1 MLNEIGPRTENC
13 CKSKI
18 EWKDPNERIWIG
30 DRYYTEE
37 QYKERRAYRRNLVD
51 SEPRLFVRNKFS
63 KQKSKAKLVRNLEW
77 ALDIDKVTEAIVEQ
91 GRCAISGR
99 PFVYKTGSIDAP
111 SIDRIDSERGYTPDN
126 IMFVGAHINIMK
138 GRLDLETFVNLCK
151 DVAKFRSNGFG

>member
-1 MLNEIGPRTENC
+1 MLNEIGPRTENF

-77 ALDIDKVTEAIVEQ
+77 ALDIDEVTEAILSNSYRLE
-91 GRCAISGR
+91 
-99 PFVYKTGSIDAP
+99 SIWTLNHCKWIHAQLIF
-111 SIDRIDSERGYTPDN
+111 SMWCI
-126 IMFVGAHINIMK
+126 VV
-138 GRLDLETFVNLCK
+138 LLCPQHQTQYL
-151 DVAKFRSNGFG
+151 

>member
-1 MLNEIGPRTENC
+1 MKTSSVCLSQRNGTSKRMWSIQMLNEIGPRTENF

-51 SEPRLFVRNKFS
+51 SEPQLFVRNKFS

-77 ALDIDKVTEAIVEQ
+77 A
-91 GRCAISGR
+91 
-99 PFVYKTGSIDAP
+99 
-111 SIDRIDSERGYTPDN
+111 
-126 IMFVGAHINIMK
+126 
-138 GRLDLETFVNLCK
+138 
-151 DVAKFRSNGFG
+151 